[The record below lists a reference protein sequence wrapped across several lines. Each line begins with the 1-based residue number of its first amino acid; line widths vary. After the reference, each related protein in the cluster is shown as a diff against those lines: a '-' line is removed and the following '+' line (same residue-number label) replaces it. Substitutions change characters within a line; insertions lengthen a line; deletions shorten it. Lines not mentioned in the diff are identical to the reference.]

1 MKQIVKVFQTV
12 RMSPQAIESGIQEL
26 IRNHEDARIECLHS
40 IGDKLVIVFSPIDDD
55 NSK

>member
-26 IRNHEDARIECLHS
+26 IREQEYAHIELLHS
-40 IGDKLVIVFSPIDDD
+40 IGDKLVIVFSED
-55 NSK
+55 NIEE